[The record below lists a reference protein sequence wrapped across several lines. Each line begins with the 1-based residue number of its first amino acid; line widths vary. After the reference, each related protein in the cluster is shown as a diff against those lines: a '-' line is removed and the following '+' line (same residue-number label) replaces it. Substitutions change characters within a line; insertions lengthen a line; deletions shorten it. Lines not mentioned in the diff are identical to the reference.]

1 MIGADQMGG
10 AVIPD
15 VPDRPEGV
23 AADGSKVDFI
33 DRVKGFAKKDAGK
46 VGLCRRRKKRE
57 CCH

>member
-1 MIGADQMGG
+1 MGG